1 MTEPKTTPNKKR
13 HHYVAATYLRG
24 FCDAGGDVVAY
35 CKDTPGRTF
44 SSKPGE
50 IGFEKYYYSQLS
62 DAGVH
67 DHNSYEDL
75 FGSVEDHWPHVL
87 AAAKTGCFDGDILHW
102 LYAFLTMSRAR
113 VPAAR
118 DFHQSAMALKMRVE
132 VKALAKI
139 GKLPQKLRRYEEELD
154 TVDIAV
160 NQQRTLKTMSDD
172 MRRFADM
179 SRLLGFEV
187 IANETDVDFITSDN
201 PVSYFDPTPPPARIV
216 PYDVER
222 KIELYFPLDSRT
234 LLRGSH
240 RLRNRGQVP
249 VVRHLTSPSKV
260 QAINR
265 VTAKFGYR
273 FVFGRDRSHGPLLK
287 QCHGVS
293 PVLDATVRGEG
304 RDIEIHLKHVFG
316 PRPKLL
322 KFRPE
327 LCEDGLTADD
337 F

>member
-1 MTEPKTTPNKKR
+1 MTESKTTPNKKR

-24 FCDAGGDVVAY
+24 FCDAFGDVVAY
-35 CKDTPGRTF
+35 CKDTPGKMF
-44 SSKPGE
+44 SSIPDE
-50 IGFEKYYYSQLS
+50 IGFERYYYSQQLA
-62 DAGVH
+62 DGGQ
-67 DHNSYEDL
+67 DNNSFEDL
-75 FGSVEDHWPHVL
+75 FGSVEDHWPRVL
-87 AAAKTGCFDGDILHW
+87 AAAKAGDFDGDTLHW
-102 LYAFLTMSRAR
+102 LYAFLAMSRAR

-118 DFHQSAMALKMRVE
+118 DFHQSAMALRMRVE

-139 GKLPQKLRRYEEELD
+139 GKLPQKLRRYEDELD

-160 NQQRTLKTMSDD
+160 NQQRTLATMTDD
-172 MRRFADM
+172 MRRFGDM

-187 IANETDVDFITSDN
+187 IANDTGIDFVTSDN
-201 PVSYFDPTPPPARIV
+201 PVSYFDPTPPPARMI
-216 PYDVER
+216 PYDVDR

-249 VVRHLTSPSKV
+249 QVRRLTNVSKV
-260 QAINR
+260 QAVNR
-265 VTAKFGYR
+265 VTARFGYR
-273 FVFGRDRSHGPLLK
+273 FVFARDCSHGPLLK
-287 QCHGVS
+287 QFHSAS
-293 PVLDATVRGEG
+293 PVLDATVRGGG
-304 RDIEIHLKHVFG
+304 RDIEIHLRHVFG